1 MSLCMNPVRVDY
13 TLSVEDVYLDAARE
27 LISKVKPP
35 SSNSVGFGSG
45 AESGTRDLSA

>member
-35 SSNSVGFGSG
+35 SSNSVGLEV
-45 AESGTRDLSA
+45 ALRAARAT